1 MEYEKDGYTWGQFES
16 LEELIQPERMEKIKE
31 EYIKRME
38 KKSKSKSS
46 YLVYIL
52 DDAEGE
58 GCAACFI

>member
-31 EYIKRME
+31 EYFKRME
-38 KKSKSKSS
+38 KKSKAKSP
-46 YLVYIL
+46 YLVGIL

>member
-38 KKSKSKSS
+38 KKSKAKSA
-46 YLVYIL
+46 YLVDIL